1 MVLRTE
7 RLSTT
12 KASRFCLR
20 VDMYQYKCKIV
31 KVIDG
36 DTVDIDIDLGFNVI
50 ISDQRVRMLGIDT
63 PESRT
68 SNLEEKPRGL
78 LSKKKLEE
86 KLPVGAW
93 VKINTTKSDNND
105 DKFGRI
111 LGEFILNDGTNVNNW
126 LIENNYA
133 VAYTGQNK
141 DLVQEAH
148 QANKKVLM
156 ERREL

>member
-1 MVLRTE
+1 
-7 RLSTT
+7 
-12 KASRFCLR
+12 
-20 VDMYQYKCKIV
+20 MYQYKCKIV

-50 ISDQRVRMLGIDT
+50 LSNQRVRLNGLDA

-68 SNLEEKPRGL
+68 TNPEEKPRGL
-78 LSKKKLEE
+78 LSKKKVEE
-86 KLPVGAW
+86 KLAVGDW

-105 DKFGRI
+105 DKFGRT
-111 LGEFILNDGTNVNNW
+111 LGEFILDDGTNVNNW
-126 LIENNYA
+126 LIEHNYA
-133 VAYTGQNK
+133 VAYSGQNK